1 MTPCLDP
8 LLDAM
13 QGRLGKGV
21 RVGIDLVA
29 VAEVSGAIA
38 AFGDRYL
45 RRIYTAAELAYCQA
59 ARDPA
64 AHLAA
69 RFAAKEAAVKVLRPT
84 AADEGLDWRSLETV
98 RSAEDG
104 ACRLVLHGAAARLA
118 ARQRLAEFEVSLTHA
133 EDYAAA
139 VVVAATQGACPS

>member
-8 LLDAM
+8 LLDAV

-98 RSAEDG
+98 RSEEGD
-104 ACRLVLHGAAARLA
+104 CRLVLHGAAARLA
-118 ARQRLAEFEVSLTHA
+118 ARQRLDQFEVSLTHA

-139 VVVAATQGACPS
+139 VVLAATQGACSS